1 LARHGKPEI
10 SNTGPRLVAC
20 RQTPAGRRGGR
31 FTSAEFIKV
40 LASWKI
46 KISMTLGDCKKSP
59 AGSRWQG
66 GLVKQRFVE
75 RL

>member
-10 SNTGPRLVAC
+10 SNTGPLLVVC

-46 KISMTLGDCKKSP
+46 KISMTLGYCNK
-59 AGSRWQG
+59 
-66 GLVKQRFVE
+66 
-75 RL
+75 